1 MIKYMSRLNAELAA
15 KVKEAYLR
23 PAEIHN
29 HFEPGSS
36 AQVFN
41 DKVTGK
47 FTRKQ
52 NKKDKKDK
60 KKRWKKIARKIL

>member
-29 HFEPGSS
+29 HFGAGCS

-41 DKVTGK
+41 DKVTSK
-47 FTRKQ
+47 FSKMKPWKRK
-52 NKKDKKDK
+52 NKKLE
-60 KKRWKKIARKIL
+60 KRQEKRRA

>member
-29 HFEPGSS
+29 HFGSGCS

-47 FTRKQ
+47 FVRKE
-52 NKKDKKDK
+52 
-60 KKRWKKIARKIL
+60 KKRKWKKMVRKML